1 MRATTTARRGGET
14 REGGGGWTRAGTRG
28 RRGTRNEAGRARRG
42 SARTEGRR
50 ARFVATGI
58 AGGGGDD
65 AEAQGEDE
73 PDASDMFAAA
83 ANEMQAAERL
93 ERDIPESMTV
103 RKSAPKSAAA
113 FDSVDEDDDEGDN
126 IWGTVIDFTRDPEKV
141 IKGIAAAVA
150 LGTAYTVASE
160 PSMAAGGAAA
170 ALIVIKVLEALAKEK
185 DQTPAEFQ
193 ASLKKDIKPLMDKL
207 PKDFDAEGL
216 TKKASETGAKLFERA
231 QSVTD
236 SFDEVFG
243 GLNFGGD
250 ADDKAEAAASKLL
263 EARKVDEKAALEAQA
278 AEDAAAS
285 FAEAEAKA
293 KAEAEAKAKAEA
305 EAAKAA
311 EAKAKA
317 EAEAA
322 KAAEAKAKADAEAKA
337 KAEAEAAKAAEAKAK
352 ADAEAK
358 AKAEAEAAK
367 AAEAK
372 AKADAEAKAKAE
384 AEAAKAAA
392 AKAKA
397 DAEAKAKAEAEAA
410 KAAAAKAKAD
420 AEAKA
425 KADAEA
431 AKAAAAKA
439 KADAEAAKAAE
450 AKAKADA
457 EAKAKA
463 EAEAA
468 KAAAAKAKA
477 DAEAKAKADAE
488 AAKAAEA
495 KAKADAEAAKA
506 AAAKAKADADAE
518 VKAKRAAEAEAKKR
532 SQEEAEQKKVAQQVM
547 VAQKVAKEQEEWEN
561 SLLKLQYSE
570 QIIEDIRVAD
580 ANAVERAHA
589 RRLGLKFTPE
599 VAKRM
604 PGTEYS
610 WGSQTNVKPGEV
622 ISALNSADEGFASSK
637 NRARSALGLPQKDD
651 QPVAAKQEPWWAT
664 FIRVFVNMLI
674 ATAIAAFTYF
684 VARSML

>member
-1 MRATTTARRGGET
+1 
-14 REGGGGWTRAGTRG
+14 
-28 RRGTRNEAGRARRG
+28 
-42 SARTEGRR
+42 
-50 ARFVATGI
+50 VATRTSGSV
-58 AGGGGDD
+58 GD
-65 AEAQGEDE
+65 AEAQEGDE
-73 PDASDMFAAA
+73 PDVNDMFAAA
-83 ANEMQAAERL
+83 ANEMQASERL

-103 RKSAPKSAAA
+103 RKSAPRTMAS
-113 FDSVDEDDDEGDN
+113 FDGADEDDEGN
-126 IWGTVIDFTRDPEKV
+126 TVLETVLDVARDPEKV
-141 IKGIAAAVA
+141 IKGVAAAVT

-160 PSMAAGGAAA
+160 PALAAGGAAA
-170 ALIVIKVLEALAKEK
+170 ALLVIKVLEALAKEG

-193 ASLKKDIKPLMDKL
+193 ASLKKDIKPLMEKL
-207 PKDFDAEGL
+207 PKDFDAEAL

-250 ADDKAEAAASKLL
+250 ADDEAEAAASKLL
-263 EARKVDEKAALEAQA
+263 EIRRADEKAALEAQA

-285 FAEAEAKA
+285 FAETEAKA
-293 KAEAEAKAKAEA
+293 KAD
-305 EAAKAA
+305 AAAAAAAAAAA

-317 EAEAA
+317 DAEAA
-322 KAAEAKAKADAEAKA
+322 KIAAEAKAKADAEAKA
-337 KAEAEAAKAAEAKAK
+337 KADAEAKAKADAEAAKIAAEAKAK
-352 ADAEAK
+352 ADAEA
-358 AKAEAEAAK
+358 AKI
-367 AAEAK
+367 
-372 AKADAEAKAKAE
+372 
-384 AEAAKAAA
+384 
-392 AKAKA
+392 
-397 DAEAKAKAEAEAA
+397 
-410 KAAAAKAKAD
+410 AAAKAKAD

-431 AKAAAAKA
+431 AKV
-439 KADAEAAKAAE
+439 
-450 AKAKADA
+450 
-457 EAKAKA
+457 
-463 EAEAA
+463 
-468 KAAAAKAKA
+468 
-477 DAEAKAKADAE
+477 
-488 AAKAAEA
+488 
-495 KAKADAEAAKA
+495 

-532 SQEEAEQKKVAQQVM
+532 SQEEAEQKVAQQVM
-547 VAQKVAKEQEEWEN
+547 AAQKVAKKQEEWEN

-589 RRLGLKFTPE
+589 RRLGLDFTPE
-599 VAKRM
+599 VAKQM

-651 QPVAAKQEPWWAT
+651 QPVAEKQEPWWAT

-674 ATAIAAFTYF
+674 AAAIAAFTYL
-684 VARSML
+684 VVRSML

>member
-1 MRATTTARRGGET
+1 MRAAVTRATPGGRAGEASGRGGG
-14 REGGGGWTRAGTRG
+14 RARAGTRG
-28 RRGTRNEAGRARRG
+28 TRATRG
-42 SARTEGRR
+42 R
-50 ARFVATGI
+50 ARFVATRTSGSV
-58 AGGGGDD
+58 GD
-65 AEAQGEDE
+65 AEAQEGDE
-73 PDASDMFAAA
+73 PDVNDMFAAA
-83 ANEMQAAERL
+83 ANEMQASERL

-103 RKSAPKSAAA
+103 RKSAPRTMAS
-113 FDSVDEDDDEGDN
+113 FDGADEDDEGN
-126 IWGTVIDFTRDPEKV
+126 TVLETVVDVARDPEKV
-141 IKGIAAAVA
+141 IKGVAAAVT

-160 PSMAAGGAAA
+160 PALAAGGAAA
-170 ALIVIKVLEALAKEK
+170 ALLVIKVLEALAKEG

-193 ASLKKDIKPLMDKL
+193 ASLKKDIKPLMEKL
-207 PKDFDAEGL
+207 PKDFDAEAL

-250 ADDKAEAAASKLL
+250 ADDEAEAAASKLL
-263 EARKVDEKAALEAQA
+263 EIRRADEKAALEAQA

-285 FAEAEAKA
+285 FAETEAKA
-293 KAEAEAKAKAEA
+293 KAD
-305 EAAKAA
+305 AAAAAAAAAAA

-317 EAEAA
+317 DAEAA
-322 KAAEAKAKADAEAKA
+322 KIAAEAKAKADAEAKA
-337 KAEAEAAKAAEAKAK
+337 KADAEAAKIAAEAKAK

-358 AKAEAEAAK
+358 AKADAEAAK
-367 AAEAK
+367 IAAEAK
-372 AKADAEAKAKAE
+372 AKADAEAAKI
-384 AEAAKAAA
+384 
-392 AKAKA
+392 
-397 DAEAKAKAEAEAA
+397 
-410 KAAAAKAKAD
+410 AAAKAKAD

-431 AKAAAAKA
+431 AKV
-439 KADAEAAKAAE
+439 
-450 AKAKADA
+450 
-457 EAKAKA
+457 
-463 EAEAA
+463 
-468 KAAAAKAKA
+468 
-477 DAEAKAKADAE
+477 
-488 AAKAAEA
+488 
-495 KAKADAEAAKA
+495 

-532 SQEEAEQKKVAQQVM
+532 SQEEAEQKVAQQVM
-547 VAQKVAKEQEEWEN
+547 AAQKVAKKQEEWEN

-589 RRLGLKFTPE
+589 RRLGLDFTPE
-599 VAKRM
+599 VAKQM

-651 QPVAAKQEPWWAT
+651 QPVAEKQEPWWAT

-674 ATAIAAFTYF
+674 AAAIAAFTYL
-684 VARSML
+684 VVRSML

>member
-1 MRATTTARRGGET
+1 MRAAVTRATPGGRAGEASGRGVG
-14 REGGGGWTRAGTRG
+14 RARAGTRG
-28 RRGTRNEAGRARRG
+28 TRATRG
-42 SARTEGRR
+42 R
-50 ARFVATGI
+50 ARFVATRTSGSV
-58 AGGGGDD
+58 GD
-65 AEAQGEDE
+65 AEAQEGDE
-73 PDASDMFAAA
+73 PDVNDMFAAA
-83 ANEMQAAERL
+83 ANEMQASERL

-103 RKSAPKSAAA
+103 RKSAPRTMAS
-113 FDSVDEDDDEGDN
+113 FDGADEDDEGN
-126 IWGTVIDFTRDPEKV
+126 TVLETVVDVARDPEKV
-141 IKGIAAAVA
+141 IKGVAAAVT

-160 PSMAAGGAAA
+160 PALAAGGAAA
-170 ALIVIKVLEALAKEK
+170 ALLVIKVLEALAKEG

-193 ASLKKDIKPLMDKL
+193 ASLKKDIKPLMEKL
-207 PKDFDAEGL
+207 PKDFDAEAL

-250 ADDKAEAAASKLL
+250 ADDEAEAAASKLL
-263 EARKVDEKAALEAQA
+263 EIRRADEKAALEAQA

-285 FAEAEAKA
+285 FAETEAKA
-293 KAEAEAKAKAEA
+293 KAD
-305 EAAKAA
+305 AAAA
-311 EAKAKA
+311 
-317 EAEAA
+317 AA
-322 KAAEAKAKADAEAKA
+322 AAAAAEAKAKADAEAA
-337 KAEAEAAKAAEAKAK
+337 KIAAE
-352 ADAEAK
+352 
-358 AKAEAEAAK
+358 
-367 AAEAK
+367 
-372 AKADAEAKAKAE
+372 
-384 AEAAKAAA
+384 
-392 AKAKA
+392 
-397 DAEAKAKAEAEAA
+397 
-410 KAAAAKAKAD
+410 AKAKAD

-431 AKAAAAKA
+431 AKI
-439 KADAEAAKAAE
+439 AAE

-457 EAKAKA
+457 E
-463 EAEAA
+463 
-468 KAAAAKAKA
+468 AKAKA

-488 AAKAAEA
+488 AAKV
-495 KAKADAEAAKA
+495 

-532 SQEEAEQKKVAQQVM
+532 SQEEAEQKVAQQVM
-547 VAQKVAKEQEEWEN
+547 AAQKVAKKQEEWEN

-589 RRLGLKFTPE
+589 RRLGLDFTPE
-599 VAKRM
+599 VAKQM

-651 QPVAAKQEPWWAT
+651 QPVAEKQEPWWAT

-674 ATAIAAFTYF
+674 AAAIAAFTYL
-684 VARSML
+684 VVRSML

>member
-1 MRATTTARRGGET
+1 MG
-14 REGGGGWTRAGTRG
+14 
-28 RRGTRNEAGRARRG
+28 
-42 SARTEGRR
+42 
-50 ARFVATGI
+50 
-58 AGGGGDD
+58 D
-65 AEAQGEDE
+65 AEAQEGDE
-73 PDASDMFAAA
+73 PDVNDMFAAA
-83 ANEMQAAERL
+83 ANEMQASERL

-103 RKSAPKSAAA
+103 RKSAPRTMAS
-113 FDSVDEDDDEGDN
+113 FDGADEDDEGN
-126 IWGTVIDFTRDPEKV
+126 TVLETVIDVARDPENV
-141 IKGIAAAVA
+141 IKGVAAAVA
-150 LGTAYTVASE
+150 LGTAYTVTSE
-160 PSMAAGGAAA
+160 PALAAGGAAA
-170 ALIVIKVLEALAKEK
+170 ALLVIKVLEALAKEG

-193 ASLKKDIKPLMDKL
+193 ASLKKDIKPLMEKL
-207 PKDFDAEGL
+207 PKDFDAEAL

-250 ADDKAEAAASKLL
+250 ADDEAEAAASKLL
-263 EARKVDEKAALEAQA
+263 EIRRADEKAALEAQA

-293 KAEAEAKAKAEA
+293 D
-305 EAAKAA
+305 AAAAAAAAAAA

-317 EAEAA
+317 DAEAA
-322 KAAEAKAKADAEAKA
+322 KIAAEAKAKADAEAKA
-337 KAEAEAAKAAEAKAK
+337 KADAEAAKIAAEAKAK

-358 AKAEAEAAK
+358 AKADAEAAK
-367 AAEAK
+367 IAAEAK
-372 AKADAEAKAKAE
+372 AKADAEAAKI
-384 AEAAKAAA
+384 
-392 AKAKA
+392 
-397 DAEAKAKAEAEAA
+397 
-410 KAAAAKAKAD
+410 AAAKAKAD

-431 AKAAAAKA
+431 AKV
-439 KADAEAAKAAE
+439 
-450 AKAKADA
+450 
-457 EAKAKA
+457 
-463 EAEAA
+463 
-468 KAAAAKAKA
+468 
-477 DAEAKAKADAE
+477 
-488 AAKAAEA
+488 
-495 KAKADAEAAKA
+495 

-532 SQEEAEQKKVAQQVM
+532 SQEEAEQKVAQQVM
-547 VAQKVAKEQEEWEN
+547 AAQKVAKKQEEWEN

-589 RRLGLKFTPE
+589 RRLGLDFTPE
-599 VAKRM
+599 VAKQM

-651 QPVAAKQEPWWAT
+651 QPVAEKQEPWWAT

-674 ATAIAAFTYF
+674 AAAIAAFTYL
-684 VARSML
+684 VVRSML

>member
-1 MRATTTARRGGET
+1 M
-14 REGGGGWTRAGTRG
+14 
-28 RRGTRNEAGRARRG
+28 
-42 SARTEGRR
+42 
-50 ARFVATGI
+50 
-58 AGGGGDD
+58 
-65 AEAQGEDE
+65 
-73 PDASDMFAAA
+73 AS
-83 ANEMQAAERL
+83 
-93 ERDIPESMTV
+93 
-103 RKSAPKSAAA
+103 
-113 FDSVDEDDDEGDN
+113 FDGADEDDEGN
-126 IWGTVIDFTRDPEKV
+126 TVLETVIDVARDPENV
-141 IKGIAAAVA
+141 IKGVAAAVA

-160 PSMAAGGAAA
+160 PALAAGGAAA
-170 ALIVIKVLEALAKEK
+170 ALLVIKVLEALAKEG

-193 ASLKKDIKPLMDKL
+193 ASLKKDIKPLMEKL
-207 PKDFDAEGL
+207 PKDFDAEAL

-250 ADDKAEAAASKLL
+250 ADDEAEAAASKLL
-263 EARKVDEKAALEAQA
+263 EIRRADEKAALEAQA

-285 FAEAEAKA
+285 FAETEAKA
-293 KAEAEAKAKAEA
+293 KAD
-305 EAAKAA
+305 AAAAAAAAAA

-317 EAEAA
+317 DAEAA
-322 KAAEAKAKADAEAKA
+322 KIAAEAKAKADAEAKA
-337 KAEAEAAKAAEAKAK
+337 KADAEAAKIAAEAKAK

-358 AKAEAEAAK
+358 AKADAEAKAKADAEAAK
-367 AAEAK
+367 IAAEAK
-372 AKADAEAKAKAE
+372 AKADAEAAKI
-384 AEAAKAAA
+384 
-392 AKAKA
+392 
-397 DAEAKAKAEAEAA
+397 
-410 KAAAAKAKAD
+410 AAAKAKAD

-431 AKAAAAKA
+431 AKV
-439 KADAEAAKAAE
+439 
-450 AKAKADA
+450 
-457 EAKAKA
+457 
-463 EAEAA
+463 
-468 KAAAAKAKA
+468 
-477 DAEAKAKADAE
+477 
-488 AAKAAEA
+488 
-495 KAKADAEAAKA
+495 

-532 SQEEAEQKKVAQQVM
+532 SQEEAEQKVAQQVM
-547 VAQKVAKEQEEWEN
+547 AAQKVAKKQEEWEN

-589 RRLGLKFTPE
+589 RRLGLDFTPE
-599 VAKRM
+599 VAKQM

-651 QPVAAKQEPWWAT
+651 QPVAEKQEPWWAT

-674 ATAIAAFTYF
+674 AAAIAAFTYL
-684 VARSML
+684 VVRSML

>member
-1 MRATTTARRGGET
+1 MRAAVTRATPGGRAGEASGRGVG
-14 REGGGGWTRAGTRG
+14 RARAGTRG
-28 RRGTRNEAGRARRG
+28 TRATR
-42 SARTEGRR
+42 RR
-50 ARFVATGI
+50 ARFVATRTSGSV
-58 AGGGGDD
+58 GD
-65 AEAQGEDE
+65 AEAQEGDE
-73 PDASDMFAAA
+73 PDVNDMFAAA
-83 ANEMQAAERL
+83 ANEMQASERL

-103 RKSAPKSAAA
+103 RKSAPRTMAS
-113 FDSVDEDDDEGDN
+113 FDGADEDDEGN
-126 IWGTVIDFTRDPEKV
+126 TVLETVIDVARDPENV
-141 IKGIAAAVA
+141 IKGVAAAVA
-150 LGTAYTVASE
+150 LGTAYTVTSE
-160 PSMAAGGAAA
+160 PALAAGGAAA
-170 ALIVIKVLEALAKEK
+170 ALLVIKVLEALAKEG

-193 ASLKKDIKPLMDKL
+193 ASLKKDIKPLMEKL
-207 PKDFDAEGL
+207 PKDFDAEAL

-250 ADDKAEAAASKLL
+250 ADDEAEAAASKLL
-263 EARKVDEKAALEAQA
+263 EIRRADEKAALEAQA

-293 KAEAEAKAKAEA
+293 D
-305 EAAKAA
+305 AAAAAAAAAAA

-317 EAEAA
+317 DAEAA
-322 KAAEAKAKADAEAKA
+322 KIAAEAKAKADAEAKA
-337 KAEAEAAKAAEAKAK
+337 KADAEAAKIAAEAKAK

-358 AKAEAEAAK
+358 AKADAEAAK
-367 AAEAK
+367 IAAEAK
-372 AKADAEAKAKAE
+372 AKADAEAAKI
-384 AEAAKAAA
+384 
-392 AKAKA
+392 
-397 DAEAKAKAEAEAA
+397 
-410 KAAAAKAKAD
+410 AAAKAKAD

-431 AKAAAAKA
+431 AKV
-439 KADAEAAKAAE
+439 
-450 AKAKADA
+450 
-457 EAKAKA
+457 
-463 EAEAA
+463 
-468 KAAAAKAKA
+468 
-477 DAEAKAKADAE
+477 
-488 AAKAAEA
+488 
-495 KAKADAEAAKA
+495 

-532 SQEEAEQKKVAQQVM
+532 SQEEAEQKVAQQVM
-547 VAQKVAKEQEEWEN
+547 AAQKVAKKQEEWEN

-589 RRLGLKFTPE
+589 RRLGLDFTPE
-599 VAKRM
+599 VAKQM

-651 QPVAAKQEPWWAT
+651 QPVAEKQEPWWAT

-674 ATAIAAFTYF
+674 AAAIAAFTYL
-684 VARSML
+684 VVRSML

>member
-1 MRATTTARRGGET
+1 MRAAVTRATPGGRAGEASGRGGG
-14 REGGGGWTRAGTRG
+14 RARAGTRG
-28 RRGTRNEAGRARRG
+28 TRATR
-42 SARTEGRR
+42 RR
-50 ARFVATGI
+50 ARFVATRTSGSV
-58 AGGGGDD
+58 GD
-65 AEAQGEDE
+65 AEAQEGDE
-73 PDASDMFAAA
+73 PDVNDMFAAA
-83 ANEMQAAERL
+83 ANEMQASERL

-103 RKSAPKSAAA
+103 RKSAPRTMAS
-113 FDSVDEDDDEGDN
+113 FDGADEDDEGN
-126 IWGTVIDFTRDPEKV
+126 TVLETVLDVARDPEKV
-141 IKGIAAAVA
+141 IKGVAAAVT

-160 PSMAAGGAAA
+160 PALAAGGAAA
-170 ALIVIKVLEALAKEK
+170 ALLVIKVLEALAKEG

-193 ASLKKDIKPLMDKL
+193 ASLKKDIKPLMEKL
-207 PKDFDAEGL
+207 PKDFDAEAL

-250 ADDKAEAAASKLL
+250 ADDEAEAAASKLL
-263 EARKVDEKAALEAQA
+263 EIRRADEKAALEAQA

-285 FAEAEAKA
+285 FAETEAKA
-293 KAEAEAKAKAEA
+293 KAD
-305 EAAKAA
+305 AAAAAAAAAA

-317 EAEAA
+317 DAEAA
-322 KAAEAKAKADAEAKA
+322 KIAAEAKAKADAEAKA
-337 KAEAEAAKAAEAKAK
+337 KADAEAAKIAAEAKAK

-358 AKAEAEAAK
+358 AKAD
-367 AAEAK
+367 AEAK
-372 AKADAEAKAKAE
+372 AKADAEAKAKAD
-384 AEAAKAAA
+384 AEAAKIAAE

-397 DAEAKAKAEAEAA
+397 DAEAAKI
-410 KAAAAKAKAD
+410 AAAKAKAD

-431 AKAAAAKA
+431 AKV
-439 KADAEAAKAAE
+439 
-450 AKAKADA
+450 
-457 EAKAKA
+457 
-463 EAEAA
+463 
-468 KAAAAKAKA
+468 
-477 DAEAKAKADAE
+477 
-488 AAKAAEA
+488 
-495 KAKADAEAAKA
+495 

-532 SQEEAEQKKVAQQVM
+532 SQEEAEQKVAQQVM
-547 VAQKVAKEQEEWEN
+547 AAQKVAKKQEEWEN

-589 RRLGLKFTPE
+589 RRLGLDFTPE
-599 VAKRM
+599 VAKQM

-651 QPVAAKQEPWWAT
+651 QPVAEKQEPWWAT

-674 ATAIAAFTYF
+674 AAAIAAFTYL
-684 VARSML
+684 VVRSML